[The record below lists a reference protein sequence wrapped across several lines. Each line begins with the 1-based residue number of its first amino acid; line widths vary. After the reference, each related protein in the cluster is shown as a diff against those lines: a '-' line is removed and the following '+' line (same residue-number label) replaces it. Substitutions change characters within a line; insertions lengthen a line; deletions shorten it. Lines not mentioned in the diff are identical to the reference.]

1 MIAEFDIYGV
11 FVPALLVFAIVTLP
25 LTLVLTRLLQ
35 VIGFYRFVWHRPL
48 FDVALGVILF
58 GAIVAYAEPAVGF
71 LRHQVPWIMA

>member
-11 FVPALLVFAIVTLP
+11 FVPALLLFAIVTL
-25 LTLVLTRLLQ
+25 LLMLVLTRLLEA
-35 VIGFYRFVWHRPL
+35 IGFYRFVWHRPL

-71 LRHQVPWIMA
+71 LRHQVPWIMV

>member
-11 FVPALLVFAIVTLP
+11 FVPALLVFAIAALL
-25 LTLVLTRLLQ
+25 LTLVLTRLLAA
-35 VIGFYRFVWHRPL
+35 IGFYRFVWHRPL
-48 FDVALGVILF
+48 FDIALGVILF

>member
-71 LRHQVPWIMA
+71 LRHQVTWMMV

>member
-1 MIAEFDIYGV
+1 MVAEFDIYGV

-71 LRHQVPWIMA
+71 LRHQVPWIMV